1 MNYKTLSS
9 EEKKAELAKL
19 RKQYEEI
26 RAQGLSLNMAR
37 GKPSQAQLELS
48 APMLHILNEG
58 ADFKDGSLDVRNYGE
73 LCGIPSARAYFAD
86 LLGVGPENIF
96 VGGGA
101 SLQLMFDLLTKAWIW
116 GLKNSPRP
124 WGKEEKVKWLCP
136 SPGYDRHFKITE
148 TLGVEM
154 IPVPMKTDGPD
165 MDKVEELVA
174 DPAVKGIW
182 CVPKYSNPEGVI
194 YSDEV
199 LNRFVHMKVAAPDF
213 TVMWDNAYC
222 VHEFSGEYVPFPSI
236 LRLARTA
243 GTEDRFFEFAS
254 TSKITFPGAGISC
267 MACSEANYAYIK
279 KYLNAQ
285 IISYDK
291 MNQMRHVK
299 FLRNKENT
307 VAFMKEHAKIMGPK
321 FELVLSKLED
331 ELDDLGICSW
341 TKPKGGY
348 FVSFYAMPGTA
359 KRIVDLMK
367 QAGVELT
374 SAGATYPYGIDPEDS
389 NIRIAPSMPPIEE
402 LRIAMSIFCL
412 CVKIASLEKMVL

>member
-165 MDKVEELVA
+165 MDKVEELAA

-279 KYLNAQ
+279 KYLNVQ

-321 FELVLSKLED
+321 FELVLSKLEK
-331 ELDDLGICSW
+331 ELGDSGICSW

-348 FVSFYAMPGTA
+348 FVSFYAMAGTA

-374 SAGATYPYGIDPEDS
+374 SAGATFPYGIDPEDS